1 MEYIVG
7 IVDEDVVDE
16 VVGEDVGVGEYVGVG
31 EDIEKV
37 GEIVG
42 GNIDEVLYV

>member
-7 IVDEDVVDE
+7 IVDKDIIDE
-16 VVGEDVGVGEYVGVG
+16 VVGEDVGVGDDVGVG